1 MTDNTTQPDGRPD
14 IIVGLSFDD
23 AFRAQEF
30 LTATYRLVSKHSI
43 DLIDAVTIIKTPEG
57 RTHVGET
64 TDPSPG
70 ARALTGGMWAGL
82 FGLIL
87 AGPVGWLAGTAVGA
101 GAGAVRGKLVDIG
114 IPDDWVAWFR
124 DAVQPGTSTVVLM
137 LGRIDDQAV
146 FNELERFAGARLVYA
161 NVPQDMVQRIRD
173 AIGDPSTGPLTQEA
187 EAATGSGTSGERGG
201 ELPPPTGAPSTVD
214 PTTPATGEQG

>member
-1 MTDNTTQPDGRPD
+1 MSENANESTATPDT
-14 IIVGLSFDD
+14 IVGLSFGD

-43 DLIDAVTIIKTPEG
+43 VLIDAVTIVKTPEG
-57 RTHVGET
+57 KTHVGET

-70 ARALTGGMWAGL
+70 TRALTGGMWAGL

-124 DAVQPGTSTVVLM
+124 EAVQPGTVTVVLM
-137 LGRIDDQAV
+137 LGRIDDHAV
-146 FNELERFAGARLVYA
+146 FAELERFAGARLVYA
-161 NVPQDMVQRIRD
+161 NVPADTVQRIRD
-173 AIGDPSTGPLTQEA
+173 AIHDPSTGPLTQQGG
-187 EAATGSGTSGERGG
+187 EAAEGGS

-214 PTTPATGEQG
+214 PTRPATEEGA

>member
-1 MTDNTTQPDGRPD
+1 MTEATPTPDT
-14 IIVGLSFDD
+14 IVGLSFDD

-43 DLIDAVTIIKTPEG
+43 ELIDAVTIVKTPEG
-57 RTHVGET
+57 KTHVGET

-70 ARALTGGMWAGL
+70 TRALTGGMWAGL

-114 IPDDWVAWFR
+114 IPDEWVAWFR
-124 DAVQPGTSTVVLM
+124 EAVRPGTSTVVLM
-137 LGRIDDQAV
+137 LGRIDDHAV
-146 FNELERFAGARLVYA
+146 FAELERFAGARLVFA
-161 NVPQDMVQRIRD
+161 NVPSDTVQRIRD
-173 AIGDPSTGPLTQEA
+173 SIGDPSTGPLTQQAAEPEA
-187 EAATGSGTSGERGG
+187 GS

-214 PTTPATGEQG
+214 PTTPATGEN